1 MFLDIVIDTD
11 SIIWLF
17 KKVFKYLVGAIL
29 IGIPLLGFYTA
40 YINLLERNDIKT
52 TIRFA
57 ISSIIILIII
67 YPAIGF
73 FLYYFYNF
81 DILHWLLS

>member
-52 TIRFA
+52 TIRLA
-57 ISSIIILIII
+57 I
-67 YPAIGF
+67 
-73 FLYYFYNF
+73 
-81 DILHWLLS
+81 